1 MTQTPETLL
10 ESLLRPRLD
19 DKARDFWDKASVELR
34 AGCNTNRFAALI
46 ALASRHGKRRALA
59 LSGAE
64 QAAVGAAI
72 PGLELRDW
80 NLLELLRVALICSR
94 NDLNEDRFAADFE
107 AQFTHADEGETCAL
121 YRALPFL
128 PAAERFAWRAGEGC
142 RTNMVSVFR
151 AIALDSPY
159 PATHFDATAW
169 HQLVMKTLFLE
180 LPVWRIVGLDERR
193 SAELTRM
200 ALDFAE
206 ERGSAGRDLPLGL
219 WLCLDSHDPERLAR
233 LAQAHWPGADTRKRQ
248 AMVLG
253 LARAGQLAFLR
264 EWSNNDLTP
273 EIAEAIKQAQSGQ
286 TTQTHFARLVAEQS
300 EIEP

>member
-10 ESLLRPRLD
+10 ESLLRPRLE
-19 DKARDFWDKASVELR
+19 DKALAFWDKAKAELNT
-34 AGCNTNRFAALI
+34 GCNTSRFAALI
-46 ALASRHGKRRALA
+46 ALASRHSKRRGLA
-59 LSGAE
+59 LSGAD
-64 QAAVGAAI
+64 QAAISAEI
-72 PGLELRDW
+72 PGLTLRDW

-94 NDLNEDRFAADFE
+94 NDLNEDSFAADFE

-121 YRALPFL
+121 YRALAFL
-128 PAAERFAWRAGEGC
+128 PAGERFAWRAGEGC
-142 RTNMVSVFR
+142 RTNMLSVFR

-159 PATHFDATAW
+159 PAKHFDATAW
-169 HQLVMKTLFLE
+169 HQLVMKALFLE
-180 LPVWRIVGLDERR
+180 LPVWRLVGLDDRR

-200 ALDFAE
+200 ALDYAE

-219 WLCLDSHDPERLAR
+219 WLCLDDHDPDRVDRLAHT
-233 LAQAHWPGADTRKRQ
+233 HWPGADTRKRQ

-253 LARAGQLAFLR
+253 LARAGQLATLQA
-264 EWSNNDLTP
+264 WADGPVAP
-273 EIAEAIKQAQSGQ
+273 EIVEVIKQAQNGQ